1 MEIRDR
7 LGPGPRARAISRSNR
22 FFTLAT
28 VTLLLLSVR
37 AEGQWTGRDGW
48 IEEPAAKSLNVEG
61 DAGRSYLDTASVHR
75 GDDGLVYFSESSNVM
90 RPEEIGKVDF
100 MKDAYDCVRN
110 IKYMCVELG
119 RGNWRNDRN
128 STLNAADDPALPVY
142 RKYLCGDPDRT
153 DDSSRSH
160 AR

>member
-7 LGPGPRARAISRSNR
+7 LGSGPRARVLSGSNR

-90 RPEEIGKVDF
+90 RPEEIGKVGF
-100 MKDAYDCVRN
+100 MKDAYDCARN

-128 STLNAADDPALPVY
+128 SMVNAADQPALPVY
-142 RKYLCGDPDRT
+142 RKYLCGDPDRA
-153 DDSSRSH
+153 DDSAGSH
-160 AR
+160 TR

>member
-1 MEIRDR
+1 M
-7 LGPGPRARAISRSNR
+7 LSGSNR

-90 RPEEIGKVDF
+90 RPEEIGKVGF
-100 MKDAYDCVRN
+100 MKDAYDCARN

-128 STLNAADDPALPVY
+128 SMVNAADEPALPVY
-142 RKYLCGDPDRT
+142 RKYLCGDPDRA
-153 DDSSRSH
+153 DDSAVSRT
-160 AR
+160 R